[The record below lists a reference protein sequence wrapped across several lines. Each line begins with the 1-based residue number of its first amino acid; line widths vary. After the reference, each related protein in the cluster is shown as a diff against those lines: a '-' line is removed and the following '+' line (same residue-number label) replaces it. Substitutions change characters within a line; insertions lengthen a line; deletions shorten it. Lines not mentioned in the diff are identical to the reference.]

1 MNWTSIDIGN
11 LMGVTH
17 WKEQARVETLLVKPR
32 GNKGAYYYG
41 DKVVRSKCSAI
52 LHIIARSDFIVMERG
67 MGARAN
73 VVNAQAK
80 LRGYIEGLCDLNKVQ
95 TREILPSEWRRP
107 LKEHLGV
114 SWPKKSEDQKALA
127 QQVVKQ
133 LYGIDVSED
142 EADSICIGWSAMRL
156 GYINQNQ

>member
-17 WKEQARVETLLVKPR
+17 WEGQSRLQTLLVKPR

-52 LHIIARSDFIVMERG
+52 LHIIARSEFIIMERG

-73 VVNAQAK
+73 VINGQAK
-80 LRGYIEGLCDLNKVQ
+80 IRGYIEGLCDLHKVSCK
-95 TREILPSEWRRP
+95 EVLPSEWRRP
-107 LKEHLGV
+107 IKEHLGV
-114 SWPKKSEDQKALA
+114 SWPKRSIDQKVLA
-127 QQVVKQ
+127 KQVVKK
-133 LYGIDVSED
+133 LYDLDVSED
-142 EADSICIGWSAMRL
+142 EADSICIGWSALRL
-156 GYINQNQ
+156 GYINLK